1 MKILTKKQQEELL
14 HRISACQ
21 IVATDHVSDIV
32 AYDRIMENLI
42 YLSLIVGGDDGADKA
57 LQAVWNHRQ
66 AKKESELEKQFEEM
80 VGKND

>member
-14 HRISACQ
+14 QRISVCQ
-21 IVATDHVSDIV
+21 IVATDHVTDIV

-42 YLSLIVGGDDGADKA
+42 YLSVMIGGCDRADET
-57 LQAVWNHRQ
+57 LQSVWDHRQ